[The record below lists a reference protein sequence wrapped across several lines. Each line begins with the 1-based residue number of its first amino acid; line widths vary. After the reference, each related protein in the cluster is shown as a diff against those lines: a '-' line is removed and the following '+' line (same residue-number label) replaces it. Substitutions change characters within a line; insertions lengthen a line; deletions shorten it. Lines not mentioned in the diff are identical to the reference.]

1 MSNNFPFECSC
12 GESFSSLRYA
22 SSCRKCRSY
31 CVFGYCTHVVD
42 TRSGEV
48 VWGKEPTQEEYA
60 AAELEASARWEEE
73 RKQLEW
79 ERQMWQREG
88 ELYEAELARQAEE
101 ARLVALAV
109 RQDQLWAVQDQ
120 LMGIR

>member
-22 SSCRKCRSY
+22 SSCRKCRNY

-48 VWGKEPTQEEYA
+48 VWGKEPTREEYA

-101 ARLVALAV
+101 ARLVAMAV

>member
-48 VWGKEPTQEEYA
+48 VWGKEPTREEYA

-73 RKQLEW
+73 REQLEW

-109 RQDQLWAVQDQ
+109 RQDQLWAIQDQ